1 MEIREDFIE
10 GSDIELIIAWE
21 VVFQQGE
28 KENFRPRELT
38 WIKQKLLT
46 LNYNSDSRSEEPFL
60 TLFFSPLS

>member
-1 MEIREDFIE
+1 MEIRKDFIE

-38 WIKQKLLT
+38 WIRQKLL
-46 LNYNSDSRSEEPFL
+46 RP
-60 TLFFSPLS
+60 